1 MDRNKTG
8 AIGVPLA
15 VIEDGK
21 LNLTGL
27 PSAVCE
33 IIQTLLDENQ
43 NYDFEIEFI
52 KKEE

>member
-1 MDRNKTG
+1 MARNELS
-8 AIGVPLA
+8 VPLA
-15 VIEDGK
+15 TIEDGK

-27 PSAVCE
+27 PGAVCE
-33 IIQTLLDENQ
+33 IIENLLDADQ